1 MGHTVWQKTILWV
14 FLRVCVPL
22 VKWIWK
28 SQPLTSFLCLGT
40 KSGQAEHL
48 FPSMVLYSH
57 LLMEA
62 CYFLR
67 SPASQPQA
75 TCKPCPLSIGT
86 GSRGF
91 TTVNHSTSKIFR
103 SIIVCV
109 PRVINNSLV
118 YRLGGFLFFPIIY
131 FALTIKEK
139 NNYHSKH
146 FFFPGFPFLSC
157 FSPKRGVIL
166 IKEKK
171 SHVLW

>member
-57 LLMEA
+57 LPMEA

-75 TCKPCPLSIGT
+75 TWKPCPLSIGT

-91 TTVNHSTSKIFR
+91 TTVNHSASKIFR
-103 SIIVCV
+103 PIIVCV
-109 PRVINNSLV
+109 PKVINNSLV

-139 NNYHSKH
+139 TIITQSISSSLA
-146 FFFPGFPFLSC
+146 FLS
-157 FSPKRGVIL
+157 FPVFPPREVWS
-166 IKEKK
+166 
-171 SHVLW
+171 